1 MSELVSIVVPIYNMA
16 DSIQSCVKSIQAQD
30 YSNIEIILV
39 DDGSKDTSFEV
50 CCNIAKSDPRVKP
63 FHTEN
68 RGSGPA
74 RNHGIEMASG
84 RYIYFPDADDYIEPN
99 AITTMVNAMNN
110 GEYDLVVFGFKR
122 TTLKGKELECKR
134 YDESS
139 QDAKNIRSNYADY
152 MTTMSKWGIQ
162 GAPWNKFFDLN
173 VIKSNGI
180 EYPALRRHQDEGFI
194 GRYMCFASKVHFIP
208 DVLYTYYVN
217 DLQKEWK
224 KYPVDYIDA
233 VTGLFQVRKETILT
247 WNENDNL
254 THDYIQRE
262 YVSNFIKAL
271 ELSFSPKMGFD
282 KKNRKEWIKNQIL
295 SKRFNQE
302 KTPASLGTYQKFV
315 IRLIKRNY
323 ISLLY
328 FSLHFKVTI
337 QQTSLFDHIRKV
349 LS

>member
-1 MSELVSIVVPIYNMA
+1 MSELVSIVVPIYNMG
-16 DSIQSCVKSIQAQD
+16 DSIQACVKSIQEQD
-30 YSNIEIILV
+30 YPNIEIILV
-39 DDGSKDTSFEV
+39 DDGSKDNSYEI
-50 CCNIAKSDPRVKP
+50 CCNIAKDDSRVKA

-68 RGSGPA
+68 QGSGPA
-74 RNHGIEMASG
+74 RNHGIKNAYG

-99 AITTMVNAMNN
+99 AITTMVNAMNG

-122 TTLKGKELECKR
+122 ITLQGKELECKK
-134 YDESS
+134 YEESS
-139 QDAKNIRSNYADY
+139 QDAGRIRADYADY

-162 GAPWNKFFDLN
+162 GAPWNKFFDLD
-173 VIKSNGI
+173 VIKANNI
-180 EYPALRRHQDEGFI
+180 EYPPLRRHQDEGFI
-194 GRYMCFASKVHFIP
+194 GRYMCYAKRIHFIP

-247 WNENDNL
+247 WNDKDTV

-271 ELSFSPKMGFD
+271 ELSFSPKMKFD
-282 KKNRKEWIKNQIL
+282 KKQRMEWIKAQIDAK
-295 SKRFNQE
+295 SFAQE
-302 KTPASLGTYQKFV
+302 RIPDSLGSYQRKIMHL
-315 IRLIKRNY
+315 IRSNNL
-323 ISLLY
+323 SMLY
-328 FSLHFKVTI
+328 LVLRWKITI
-337 QQTSLFDHIRKV
+337 QQTRLFDQIKKV